1 MATELIDN
9 IDYNLTR
16 FGKGNGKVAYQ
27 ITQHNRNTKRYEY
40 VCLTE
45 KQIDRIL
52 KKIRR
57 VNK

>member
-9 IDYNLTR
+9 DDYNLTR

-27 ITQHNRNTKRYEY
+27 ITQLNEQTNRHEY

-52 KKIRR
+52 KKIRK
-57 VNK
+57 VK

>member
-1 MATELIDN
+1 MSKELLDN
-9 IDYNLTR
+9 PEFSLTR

-27 ITQHNRNTKRYEY
+27 ITQLNKQTNRHEY

-52 KKIRR
+52 KKIRK
-57 VNK
+57 VN

>member
-9 IDYNLTR
+9 LYFNLTR

-27 ITQHNRNTKRYEY
+27 ITQYNENNKRQEY

-52 KKIRR
+52 KKIRK
-57 VNK
+57 VHQ